1 MAVKEVDFQE
11 AVEFVDKHRTKL
23 VWLGREPVEYISE
36 LLEIEPSK
44 IIGAGPGEFVN
55 ADKEKAA
62 RFRDHVFVCYHG
74 NTSRYVANFIKDNTG
89 VESLSLKGGVTAI
102 VGEIF

>member
-11 AVEFVDKHRTKL
+11 AVEFVDKHKTKL

-36 LLEIEPSK
+36 LLGLDSSRM
-44 IIGAGPGEFVN
+44 IGASPAELVN
-55 ADKEKAA
+55 VDRERAA
-62 RFRDHVFVCYHG
+62 GFKDYVFVCYHG
-74 NTSRYVANFIKDNTG
+74 NTSRHVASFMKDKMG